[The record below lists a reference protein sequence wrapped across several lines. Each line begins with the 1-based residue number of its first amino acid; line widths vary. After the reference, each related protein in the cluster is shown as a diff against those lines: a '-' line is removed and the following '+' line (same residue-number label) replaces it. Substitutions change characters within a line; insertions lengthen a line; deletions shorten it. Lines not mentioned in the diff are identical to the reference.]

1 MGFEVALCSKVLN
14 CIAGYEPINKARSI
28 SLLSAGS
35 GSTKRIASFIA
46 YCVIIDRT
54 TDVVEIHSDLPPPLD
69 DVLEQLHP
77 SSSLG
82 SSKFSL
88 SETTNYLDLG
98 YYISILAIALSN
110 VRGYVTEERRAAKTG
125 QPNSHPPLS
134 PHKRTESPKDLQ
146 LVYTALETLHS
157 NISDSKALHLER
169 SHTKAILKGLSMYIH
184 YQRDYWLKHDRVPQS
199 KKLLHYFKK
208 AP

>member
-1 MGFEVALCSKVLN
+1 M
-14 CIAGYEPINKARSI
+14 NKARSI
-28 SLLSAGS
+28 ALFSAGS

-46 YCVIIDRT
+46 YCVVVDRT
-54 TDVVEIHSDLPPPLD
+54 TDVVVRLYFHPFYSQYGLMFSQEIYSDLPPLD

-110 VRGYVTEERRAAKTG
+110 VRGYVTEERRASKTR
-125 QPNSHPPLS
+125 QPTSHPPLS

-157 NISDSKALHLER
+157 NIC
-169 SHTKAILKGLSMYIH
+169 
-184 YQRDYWLKHDRVPQS
+184 
-199 KKLLHYFKK
+199 KLLILLTYLFVHISLL
-208 AP
+208 